1 MKTNRCKRLLSL
13 LLVTAL
19 LLGMAVVSSAAES
32 NTQTVGE
39 ASNAEPAKNEYQIV
53 SPVPSGSS
61 VEPITQPPRLSSLQG
76 KKIALVGGSFSASVT
91 HAVIRDL
98 LEQNFNCITYYMTD
112 EIGKSG
118 TYNPNSPSDKSK
130 NFQQKRLRY

>member
-19 LLGMAVVSSAAES
+19 LLGMAVVSFTSTSAAES
-32 NTQTVGE
+32 NAQTVGE

-98 LEQNFNCITYYMTD
+98 LEQNFNCITPIT
-112 EIGKSG
+112 
-118 TYNPNSPSDKSK
+118 
-130 NFQQKRLRY
+130 

>member
-1 MKTNRCKRLLSL
+1 MKTKHCKRLLSL
-13 LLVTAL
+13 FLVLTL
-19 LLGMAVVSSAAES
+19 LLGMTVFSFTSTAAAE
-32 NTQTVGE
+32 NDADAVDE
-39 ASNAEPAKNEYQIV
+39 ASNAAPSKNEYQVV

-61 VEPITQPPRLSSLQG
+61 IEPITQPPRLSSLQG

-98 LEQNFNCITYYMTD
+98 LVRDYGCITYYMTD

-118 TYNPNSPSDKSK
+118 TYNP
-130 NFQQKRLRY
+130 QQPQ